1 MPITVLS
8 DIIVPSSVIAAGV
21 RGKNMRNNT
30 RVTTYNGEQQVNVNW
45 TRTIRQYEL
54 GVVPMLIAQWQQIEA
69 LYEVTDGG
77 AFGMLLRD
85 PKDDEVAASAG
96 KLYPRTSGVNVG
108 AAGLGYGVPT
118 YNLMKRYG
126 VTGTSRFKDRK
137 ITRPLGIPT
146 IYKNGTPLS
155 LGTADGQ
162 FTFNSATGV
171 VTINQTGSSVG
182 VAAVAGTNTVITF
195 SSSAFTAMFAVGDR
209 LWLQAVT
216 GTSASVLN
224 EKSHLITNISGSD
237 ITIAVNTTGLTISA
251 GFGIYYPQSDDAL
264 TWSGQFYVPVHFLD
278 DAIDWDLA
286 LGGDYDN
293 RLVAGPQV
301 VLEEVRES

>member
-1 MPITVLS
+1 MAITVLP
-8 DIIVPSSVIAAGV
+8 DIIIPSSVIAAGV

-30 RVTTYNGEQQVNVNW
+30 RVSTYNGEQQVNVNW

-54 GVVPMLIAQWQQIEA
+54 GVVPMQIAQWQQIEA

-77 AFGMLLRD
+77 AYGMLMRD
-85 PKDDEVAASAG
+85 PKDDTVDASVG
-96 KLYPRTSGVNVG
+96 KLFPRTNSVNVG
-108 AAGLGYGVPT
+108 AAGVGYGVPT

-137 ITRPLGIPT
+137 ITRPLGIPV
-146 IYKNGTPLS
+146 IYKNGIPLT

-171 VTINQTGSSVG
+171 VTINSTGSSVG
-182 VAAVAGTNTVITF
+182 VAAVAGASTVITF
-195 SSSAFTAMFAVGDR
+195 SSSAFVSLFAVGDR
-209 LWLQAVT
+209 LWLQSVV
-216 GTSASVLN
+216 GTSATVLN

-237 ITIAVNTTGLTISA
+237 ITIAVNTTGLTIEA
-251 GFGIYYPQSDDAL
+251 GFGLYYPQPDETL

>member
-1 MPITVLS
+1 MAITVLP
-8 DIIVPSSVIAAGV
+8 DIIIPSSVIAAGV

-30 RVTTYNGEQQVNVNW
+30 RVSTYNGEQQVNVNW

-54 GVVPMLIAQWQQIEA
+54 GVVPMQIAQWQQIEA

-77 AFGMLLRD
+77 AYGMLMRD
-85 PKDDEVAASAG
+85 PKDDQVDASVG
-96 KLYPRTSGVNVG
+96 KLFPRTNSVNVG
-108 AAGLGYGVPT
+108 AAGVGYGVPT

-137 ITRPLGIPT
+137 ITRPLGIPV
-146 IYKNGTPLS
+146 IYKNSVPLT

-171 VTINQTGSSVG
+171 VTINSTGSSVG
-182 VAAVAGTNTVITF
+182 VAAIAGASTVITF
-195 SSSAFTAMFAVGDR
+195 SSSAFVALFAVGDR
-209 LWLQAVT
+209 LWLQSVV
-216 GTSASVLN
+216 GTSAAVLN

-237 ITIAVNTTGLTISA
+237 ITIAVNTTGLTIEA
-251 GFGIYYPQSDDAL
+251 GFGSYYPQPDDSL

>member
-1 MPITVLS
+1 MAITVLP
-8 DIIVPSSVIAAGV
+8 DIIIPSSVIAAGV

-30 RVTTYNGEQQVNVNW
+30 RVSTYNGEQQVNVNW

-54 GVVPMLIAQWQQIEA
+54 GVVPMQIAQWQQIEA

-77 AFGMLLRD
+77 AYGMLMRD
-85 PKDDEVAASAG
+85 PKDDTVDASVG
-96 KLYPRTSGVNVG
+96 KLFPRANNVNVG
-108 AAGLGYGVPT
+108 TAGVGYGVPT

-137 ITRPLGIPT
+137 ITRPLGIPV
-146 IYKNGTPLS
+146 IYKNGVPLT

-171 VTINQTGSSVG
+171 VTINSTGSSVG
-182 VAAVAGTNTVITF
+182 VAAIAGASTVITF
-195 SSSAFTAMFAVGDR
+195 SSSAFVALFAVGDR
-209 LWLQAVT
+209 LWLQSVV
-216 GTSASVLN
+216 GTSATVLN

-237 ITIAVNTTGLTISA
+237 ITIAVNTTGLTIEA
-251 GFGIYYPQSDDAL
+251 GFGLYYLQPDDTL

>member
-1 MPITVLS
+1 MAITVLP
-8 DIIVPSSVIAAGV
+8 DIIIPSSVIAAGV

-54 GVVPMLIAQWQQIEA
+54 GVVPMQIAQWQQIES

-77 AFGMLLRD
+77 AYGMLLRD

-96 KLYPRTSGVNVG
+96 KLYPRTASANVG
-108 AAGLGYGVPT
+108 SAGAGYGVPT
-118 YNLMKRYG
+118 YNLMKRYS

-137 ITRPLGIPT
+137 ITRPLGIPV
-146 IYKNGTPLS
+146 IYKNGAPLT

-171 VTINQTGSSVG
+171 VTINSSASSTG
-182 VAAVAGTNTVITF
+182 VAAVPGTITVITF
-195 SSSAFTAMFAVGDR
+195 ASSAFCALFTVGDR
-209 LWLQAVT
+209 LWLQSVT
-216 GTSASVLN
+216 GTSALVLN
-224 EKSHLITNISGSD
+224 EKSHLITNIAGSA
-237 ITIAVNTTGLTISA
+237 ITIAADTTGLTIEA
-251 GFGIYYPQSDDAL
+251 GFGIYYPQQDDAL
-264 TWSGQFYVPVHFLD
+264 TWSGQFYVPVHFMD

>member
-1 MPITVLS
+1 MAITVLP
-8 DIIVPSSVIAAGV
+8 DIIIPSSVIAAGV

-30 RVTTYNGEQQVNVNW
+30 RVSTYNGEQQVNVNW

-54 GVVPMLIAQWQQIEA
+54 GVVPMQIAQWQQIEA

-77 AFGMLLRD
+77 AYGMLMRD
-85 PKDDEVAASAG
+85 PKDDTVDASVG
-96 KLYPRTSGVNVG
+96 KLFPRTNSVNVG
-108 AAGLGYGVPT
+108 AAGVGYGVPT

-137 ITRPLGIPT
+137 ITRPLGIPV
-146 IYKNGTPLS
+146 IYKNSVPLT

-171 VTINQTGSSVG
+171 VTINSTGSSVG
-182 VAAVAGTNTVITF
+182 VAAIAGASTVITF
-195 SSSAFTAMFAVGDR
+195 SSSAFVALFAVGDR
-209 LWLQAVT
+209 LWLQSVV
-216 GTSASVLN
+216 GTSAAVLN

-237 ITIAVNTTGLTISA
+237 ITIAVNTTGLTIEA
-251 GFGIYYPQSDDAL
+251 GFGSYYPQPDDSL
-264 TWSGQFYVPVHFLD
+264 TWAGQFYVPVHFLD

>member
-8 DIIVPSSVIAAGV
+8 DIIIPSSVIAAGV

-77 AFGMLLRD
+77 AFGMLLQD
-85 PKDDEVAASAG
+85 PKDDTADASAG
-96 KLYPRTSGVNVG
+96 KLFPRTNNANVG
-108 AAGLGYGVPT
+108 TAGLGYGVPT
-118 YNLMKRYG
+118 YNLIKRYG
-126 VTGTSRFKDRK
+126 VTGTSLFKDRT
-137 ITRPLGIPT
+137 ITRPKGTPVV
-146 IYKNGTPLS
+146 YKNSTPLT
-155 LGTADGQ
+155 LGAGVGQ

-171 VTINQTGSSVG
+171 ITINATSSSAG
-182 VAAVAGTNTVITF
+182 VSFTPGATTVITF
-195 SSSAFTAMFAVGDR
+195 SSGVFPALFTIGGR
-209 LWLQAVT
+209 LWLQSVT
-216 GTSASVLN
+216 GTAAATLN
-224 EKSHLITNISGSD
+224 DKSHLITNISGSA
-237 ITIAVNTTGLTISA
+237 ITLDVNTSGLTITA
-251 GFGIYYPQSDDAL
+251 GQGVFYPQPADVL
-264 TWSGQFYVPVHFLD
+264 TWSGQFYVPVHFMED
-278 DAIDWDLA
+278 TIDWDLS
-286 LGGDYDN
+286 LGGDYEH

>member
-1 MPITVLS
+1 MAITVLP
-8 DIIVPSSVIAAGV
+8 DIIIPSSVIAAGV

-30 RVTTYNGEQQVNVNW
+30 RVSTYNGEQQVNVNW

-54 GVVPMLIAQWQQIEA
+54 GVVPMQIAQWQQIEA

-77 AFGMLLRD
+77 AYGMLMRD
-85 PKDDEVAASAG
+85 PKDDTVDASVG
-96 KLYPRTSGVNVG
+96 KLFPRANNVNVG
-108 AAGLGYGVPT
+108 TAGVGYGVPT

-137 ITRPLGIPT
+137 ITRPLGNPV
-146 IYKNGTPLS
+146 IYKNGIPLT

-171 VTINQTGSSVG
+171 VTINSTGSSVG
-182 VAAVAGTNTVITF
+182 VAAIAGASTVITF
-195 SSSAFTAMFAVGDR
+195 SSSAFVALFAVGDR
-209 LWLQAVT
+209 LWLQSVV
-216 GTSASVLN
+216 GTSATVLN

-237 ITIAVNTTGLTISA
+237 ITIAVNTTGLTIEA
-251 GFGIYYPQSDDAL
+251 GFGLYYLQPDDTL